1 MRIIE
6 LRAEH
11 FRNYD
16 KVFLKPHPSFN
27 ILHGANGQGK
37 TNLVEAI
44 SLFSNG
50 KSYRTVRDCEAIRFG
65 EERAT
70 LNIRFSSRGMEH
82 TGEIIIADKKSAS
95 LNGVPIS
102 RLSELVGFFNVVVFT
117 PDHLSLIKDGP
128 GVRRQFLD
136 GFLSQIKPVYF
147 KTLMSYYRILHQ
159 RNHLLKTRAPSVKD
173 SISVWNETLAQYGS
187 AICDYREKAIREI
200 EKYAAHF
207 TGEITGG
214 KETLSFSYM
223 PGVKGDYHDID
234 AYIAQL
240 ERNFERELEHGMTLV
255 GPHRD
260 DFEPCLSG
268 KSLRRFG
275 SQGQVR
281 TCVIATKL
289 AECEVIKEFMGEY
302 PVLLLDDILS
312 ELDEGRR
319 AYLLGNISDKQV
331 FLTCTEPER
340 ISNDAAYF
348 KIENGRIIQ

>member
-1 MRIIE
+1 MKSIKNINISEAHMDIKNLTTFVHVAE
-6 LRAEH
+6 LGSFSRA
-11 FRNYD
+11 
-16 KVFLKPHPSFN
+16 
-27 ILHGANGQGK
+27 A
-37 TNLVEAI
+37 
-44 SLFSNG
+44 
-50 KSYRTVRDCEAIRFG
+50 
-65 EERAT
+65 ER
-70 LNIRFSSRGMEH
+70 LGY
-82 TGEIIIADKKSAS
+82 
-95 LNGVPIS
+95 
-102 RLSELVGFFNVVVFT
+102 
-117 PDHLSLIKDGP
+117 
-128 GVRRQFLD
+128 
-136 GFLSQIKPVYF
+136 SQP
-147 KTLMSYYRILHQ
+147 T
-159 RNHLLKTRAPSVKD
+159 
-173 SISVWNETLAQYGS
+173 ISVQIRQLELELGFRLFDRIGHAVRLTDRGRDALLYAQQVCQLCEQMSLGTRENETKETLAQYGS

-260 DFEPCLSG
+260 DFVPCLSG